1 MIPLNDLKYLPK
13 DDDYFIYGFGS
24 CAKHFHSILTD
35 SQKKNFQGFIH
46 QDSSIK
52 IDNNF
57 IYSIEEFLS
66 KGISNDTLI
75 IIASSYWKEISK
87 ILLENLYIR
96 LFVYPSIN
104 FEKIEKYPSCLFL
117 DHPIVEEKGFL
128 RGGYHNE
135 KILRDIVLSVE
146 KYTMVTYDGLLS
158 LSDITRHICKNEIQG
173 DIVELGC
180 NKGGSVGVM
189 AKSILEFTP
198 SKKIDSYKKIHAF
211 DSFEGLPEPDKTKD
225 NSIQAFECW
234 KIEDN
239 QMNGNLNP
247 VGELVASEDSI
258 KELIFEKIK
267 YPRNKLAIHKG
278 WFQDTVPNINDEIDE
293 IALLRLD
300 GDLYESTYIGLKYF
314 YPKLVNNGFLILD
327 DWCLEGARN
336 AVQDYF
342 DENNIK
348 LHKNRVDG
356 TVCYWIKN

>member
-1 MIPLNDLKYLPK
+1 MIPFNDTIYLPNN
-13 DDDYFIYGFGS
+13 DDYFIYGFGS
-24 CAKHFHSILTD
+24 CAKHLHSILTVP
-35 SQKKNFQGFIH
+35 QKKNFQGFIH
-46 QDSSIK
+46 KDKSVK
-52 IDNNF
+52 MDNYF
-57 IYSIEEFLS
+57 VYSIDEFLS
-66 KGISNDTLI
+66 KDLPQDTLI
-75 IIASSYWKEISK
+75 IIASSYWRDISR
-87 ILLENLYIR
+87 ILLKNSYNR
-96 LFVYPSIN
+96 LFVYPDIN
-104 FEKIEKYPSCLFL
+104 FEKIEKYPSLL
-117 DHPIVEEKGFL
+117 TLNNPIVEEKGFL

-135 KILRDIVLSVE
+135 KMLREIVLSVE

-158 LSDITRHICKNEIQG
+158 LSDITRHICTNEIHG
-173 DIVELGC
+173 DFVELGC

-198 SKKIDSYKKIHAF
+198 SQKIDSYKKIHAF

-258 KELIFEKIK
+258 KKLIFEKIK
-267 YPRNKLAIHKG
+267 YPRNKLEIHKG
-278 WFQDTVPNINDEIDE
+278 WFQDTVPKINDEIE
-293 IALLRLD
+293 KIALLRLD

-314 YPKLVNNGFLILD
+314 YPKLVHNGFLILD

>member
-1 MIPLNDLKYLPK
+1 MIPLNNLLILPK
-13 DDDYFIYGFGS
+13 HEDYFIYGFGS
-24 CAKHFHSILTD
+24 CAKHLHSILTVP
-35 SQKKNFQGFIH
+35 QKKNFQGFIH
-46 QDSSIK
+46 KDRSVK
-52 IDNNF
+52 IYNDF
-57 IYSIEEFLS
+57 VYSIDEFLS
-66 KGISNDTLI
+66 KSISHDTLI

-87 ILLENLYIR
+87 ILLENSYIR
-96 LFVYPSIN
+96 LFVYPFIN
-104 FEKIEKYPSCLFL
+104 FEKTEGYPSYL
-117 DHPIVEEKGFL
+117 DLNNPIVEGNGFL
-128 RGGYHNE
+128 RSGYNNE
-135 KILRDIVLSVE
+135 ETLREIALSVE

-158 LSDITRHICKNEIQG
+158 LADITRHICKYEIHG
-173 DIVELGC
+173 DFVELGC
-180 NKGGSVGVM
+180 HKGGSVGVM

-198 SKKIDSYKKIHAF
+198 SKKIDFYNKIHAF

-234 KIEDN
+234 KIKDN
-239 QMNGNLNP
+239 QMSGNLNP

-267 YPRNKLAIHKG
+267 YPRNKLEIHKG
-278 WFQDTVPNINDEIDE
+278 WFQDTVPRINDEIGK

-314 YPKLVNNGFLILD
+314 YPKLVHNGFLILD